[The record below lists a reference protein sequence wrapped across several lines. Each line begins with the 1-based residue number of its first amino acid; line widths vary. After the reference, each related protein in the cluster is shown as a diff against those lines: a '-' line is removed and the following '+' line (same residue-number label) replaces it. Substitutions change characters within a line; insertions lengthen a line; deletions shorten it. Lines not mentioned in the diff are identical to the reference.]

1 MTEDHFLLEIF
12 AGAGGLSE
20 GFIREGFNPVCLV
33 DSDGH
38 ACNTLKTRLTYWWLK
53 KNDGFKIYLEYVK
66 GNISREDL
74 YSQIDLSLDDIVL
87 NTLISKESIHDISS
101 RMKKNVEKKDVKN
114 IDVLLGSPPCQA
126 YSAVGKARLSLN
138 KAEGDPRIYLY
149 KYFIEMVK
157 KFKPKFFVFENVPSI
172 KTTLN
177 GEIFNSMTRKLE
189 KMHYK
194 VEPQVLNSKEYFVLQ
209 SRKRMILVGWSKD
222 IDGEYPLPDKKEHNF
237 FVSDLLNDLPSLKPG
252 EGKNVMDYDGPPN
265 DYLKDSGIRDDWNI
279 LTHHIARPHNKR
291 DIMIYKKA
299 INAWRKASERLKY
312 TDLPKELQTHKNKKS
327 FLDRFKVVA
336 DNKQQSHTIVAHIA
350 KDGHYYIHPDFRQSR
365 SLTVREAARIQ
376 SFPDD
381 YYFEGPRTAR
391 YRQVG
396 NAVPPLLA
404 QGIAQKIGEMLN

>member
-1 MTEDHFLLEIF
+1 
-12 AGAGGLSE
+12 
-20 GFIREGFNPVCLV
+20 
-33 DSDGH
+33 
-38 ACNTLKTRLTYWWLK
+38 
-53 KNDGFKIYLEYVK
+53 
-66 GNISREDL
+66 
-74 YSQIDLSLDDIVL
+74 
-87 NTLISKESIHDISS
+87 
-101 RMKKNVEKKDVKN
+101 
-114 IDVLLGSPPCQA
+114 
-126 YSAVGKARLSLN
+126 
-138 KAEGDPRIYLY
+138 
-149 KYFIEMVK
+149 
-157 KFKPKFFVFENVPSI
+157 
-172 KTTLN
+172 
-177 GEIFNSMTRKLE
+177 
-189 KMHYK
+189 
-194 VEPQVLNSKEYFVLQ
+194 
-209 SRKRMILVGWSKD
+209 LVGWSKD